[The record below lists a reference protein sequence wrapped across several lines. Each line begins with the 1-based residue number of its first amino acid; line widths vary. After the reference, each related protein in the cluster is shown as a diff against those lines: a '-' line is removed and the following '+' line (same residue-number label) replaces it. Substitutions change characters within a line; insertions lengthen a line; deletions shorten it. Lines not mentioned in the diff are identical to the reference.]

1 MQAITIHVRQSE
13 YRPRLQRG
21 GLAVVAVMLLCACQP
36 RKPYPPALDGG
47 KPRQGQVLLAQ
58 YQCGS
63 CHSIPGVEAARGR
76 TGPSLAEFARRS
88 YIAGRWPNR
97 QATLV
102 RWVSVPRSMDP
113 ATIMPDM
120 GVSADDARHIA
131 AYLYSLE

>member
-1 MQAITIHVRQSE
+1 MHW
-13 YRPRLQRG
+13 RLRRRG
-21 GLAVVAVMLLCACQP
+21 ALAFCTLAAVLLCACQP
-36 RKPYPPALDGG
+36 RKPYPPVLDGG
-47 KPRQGQVLLAQ
+47 NARQGKLLLAQ
-58 YQCGS
+58 FQCGS
-63 CHSIPGVEAARGR
+63 CHQIPGVEAARGR
-76 TGPSLAEFARRS
+76 TGPSLEEFARRS

-102 RWVSVPRSMDP
+102 RWVSAPRSMDP